1 MADTPFDNLEG
12 AHEYVQLLG
21 EAIDDARLAI
31 REDIAEALAATGAA
45 RRLDALRL
53 VDYKLVQLHDH
64 IATTSRILNDL
75 RTLRRLLLG
84 ER

>member
-21 EAIDDARLAI
+21 EAIEDARTSI
-31 REDIAEALAATGAA
+31 QEDIAEALAATGAE

-53 VDYKLVQLHDH
+53 VDYKLVRLHEH
-64 IATTSRILNDL
+64 ISTSSRILNDL